1 MAKTALAD
9 SIGDFTSK
17 ELLVKCAEGKPS
29 VYYMRFTLHSI
40 DDGAEDALLETLGSF
55 HGYIA
60 IEARSTKG
68 ELPDSTHFRRLVNA
82 NKVRETLEVNGYE
95 TLVFAEGIGMAQ
107 YGEKDPVVF
116 RLIARKSA

>member
-1 MAKTALAD
+1 MCHP
-9 SIGDFTSK
+9 IF
-17 ELLVKCAEGKPS
+17 PS
-29 VYYMRFTLHSI
+29 PTNNTFGFLIITEDPPR
-40 DDGAEDALLETLGSF
+40 DDALLETLGSF
-55 HGYIA
+55 DGYIA